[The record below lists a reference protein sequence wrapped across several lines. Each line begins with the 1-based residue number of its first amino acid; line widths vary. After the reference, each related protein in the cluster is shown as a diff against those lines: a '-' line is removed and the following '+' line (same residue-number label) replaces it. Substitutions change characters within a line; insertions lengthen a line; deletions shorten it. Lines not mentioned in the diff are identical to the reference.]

1 MIDTVDVPKIN
12 FSQWIA
18 FTGEISLGD
27 HRTAINFQ
35 ARIDET
41 GKVAYLIEKMAL
53 NASNRFIY
61 RTHGK
66 PGSQFEQFILH
77 GRSES
82 EVRFETDNLIFTA
95 MNSSFGEVGGD
106 WFQPIA
112 SSSLA
117 KFFCPI
123 KGHSNLLMM
132 IGLRGFQ
139 GFHALNVEC
148 ALGTIA
154 IIGPKEIDNPNLLNG
169 ALQLTAM
176 KAPDD
181 IKEWKVEA
189 DKLLDH
195 VRRVMSISS
204 AAILSSPISKFYG
217 ETELELTAYSQSE
230 QTKSSMRIT
239 HFLNQ
244 QPFFEAAVTSFFN
257 PPIEVKNLFFAIEW
271 FAMDAKHNEV
281 RLLNAMT
288 VIENLVASNLD
299 ESASQILPT
308 KEFDKTRKVLRGVI
322 RDCINHR
329 FSEDEELTRAL
340 VEDFNERLNDLN
352 RRSIIDKLNGLI
364 GQWGVP
370 LDGISKEQIKAAK
383 RARDLIVHRGHYYDH
398 DDHYDGALWDHF
410 TLIRELVVRILFTA
424 LGYRGQYI
432 SYVGGT
438 KHVNFP
444 PNSVRVNPSDV

>member
-1 MIDTVDVPKIN
+1 MIESVDVPKTD

-27 HRTAINFQ
+27 SRAAINFQ

-41 GKVAYLIEKMAL
+41 GEVAYQFERMTL
-53 NASNRFIY
+53 NDPTRFIY
-61 RTHGK
+61 ISHGK
-66 PGSQFEQFILH
+66 PGSRFDQFSLRGHNEL
-77 GRSES
+77 G
-82 EVRFETDNLIFTA
+82 VRFESDDVIFTS
-95 MNSSFGEVGGD
+95 MPPSRDESEGH
-106 WFQPIA
+106 WFQPVG

-123 KGHSNLLMM
+123 KGHSNLPMMM
-132 IGLRGFQ
+132 ILLRGFQ
-139 GFHALNVEC
+139 GFYALNVEC
-148 ALGTIA
+148 ELGKIA
-154 IIGPKEIDNPNLLNG
+154 MSGPKEIDNPNLLNG
-169 ALQLTAM
+169 ALQLTAT

-181 IKEWKVEA
+181 ILAWKVEA

-217 ETELELTAYSQSE
+217 ETEFELVAYSQSE

-257 PPIEVKNLFFAIEW
+257 PPIQVKNLFYAIEW
-271 FAMDAKHNEV
+271 FAMDAKYNEV
-281 RLLNAMT
+281 RLINAMT

-299 ESASQILPT
+299 ESATQILPT
-308 KEFDKTRKVLRGVI
+308 KEFNKTRSVLRDVI
-322 RDCINHR
+322 RKCINHR
-329 FSEDEELTRAL
+329 YSDNEELTRAL

-352 RRSIIDKLNGLI
+352 RRSIFDKLNALI
-364 GQWGVP
+364 RQWGVP
-370 LDGISKEQIKAAK
+370 LDGISQEQIKSAK
-383 RARDLIVHRGHYYDH
+383 RARDLIVHRGHYYDG
-398 DDHYDGALWDHF
+398 DDHTNGELWDHF

-424 LGYRGQYI
+424 LGYHGQYI
-432 SYVGGT
+432 SYVGGA
-438 KHVNFP
+438 KDVNFP
-444 PNSVRVNPSDV
+444 PDLVY